1 MKALSRM
8 LFAVSIVSAL
18 ACTFPAEVCAD
29 NYYSRYS
36 QVSSYVRR
44 GESAMSNAK
53 NYRRQA
59 ESYRRDADRYM
70 RDAER
75 YGRAGNYDRARDY
88 QARADRAMDHAMDYT
103 RRADRAEADAA
114 SYFRRAANLV
124 ESR

>member
-8 LFAVSIVSAL
+8 LFAVAIVSAL

-59 ESYRRDADRYM
+59 ESYR